1 MGKGDKKSR
10 RGKIWIG
17 SHGVT
22 RPRKKANA
30 FVVKPKAEVKV
41 KNEKPV
47 LAEVAIAEVE
57 EVKVKK
63 AAAPKA
69 KKTETAEP
77 KAKKEEVVPE
87 AKPKKAEAKADAE
100 AKPKKTTKKVKE

>member
-30 FVVKPKAEVKV
+30 FVVKPKVEVKV

-69 KKTETAEP
+69 KKAETAEP
-77 KAKKEEVVPE
+77 KAKKAEAKTEVKAE
-87 AKPKKAEAKADAE
+87 AKPKKATAKK
-100 AKPKKTTKKVKE
+100 AKE